1 MKYFVIVFF
10 ATFWQTMA
18 QSDVPLSLR
27 AQFNGSYGYT
37 IIGNTLNQIDNRFDN
52 PPPPCQLLTES
63 NAVLNIMSNQTVVAA
78 YLYWS
83 GVEDGVLNPIIALN
97 GIEYLSSSTF
107 VAYPE
112 TNLIVKYFGSFVNI
126 TNQIIAGG
134 NGLYTFSNLN
144 LNPLLGNYCGGGA
157 YYGGWHI
164 VVVYNDVSLP
174 NQQLNIYDGFNI
186 AFDQFNN
193 GVTPFSVNNIDIID
207 NQNANLSYVAYNGST
222 NLFFNESITLNGNIL
237 SNALNPANNPFNGTN
252 SFTGSTTNWNQDIDT
267 FDISPFINIGDT
279 QANFTLNSTF
289 FRAIQ
294 TVVTSIRSELPD
306 ATVQINQVNGQEICN
321 NLDLTVNYS
330 VANTN
335 SNAVLQVVPV
345 SFYANNVL
353 LQTVNTTGAI
363 AIGGSLSLQTN
374 ITIPSNIPNTFEL
387 KIIVDNSTAN
397 LSTISESNENNNDNI
412 QNITLVGNTI
422 APTFNLSNSFC
433 QGATVPDLPT
443 TSINNISGTW
453 LPSVIS
459 NQNSGSYVFTPNAN
473 QCANGFTLNTTILQS
488 ITPTF
493 NLANTFCAGANVPVL
508 PTTSSNFIAGTW
520 LPSVISNQN
529 SGTYVFTPNANQC
542 ALPFNL
548 NVTITPKIN
557 LTFNIANTFCA
568 GANVPVLPTTSSNS
582 IAGTWLPSVI
592 SNQNSGTYV
601 FTPNVNQCA
610 TGFTLN
616 VAIQTINTV
625 NENLFVCKDNF
636 NTIVAP
642 AVLNTNL
649 TATIYTFV
657 WSNNNFPI
665 NQTSS
670 FISVVEPGNYQV
682 VATPNNLSCSQIFNF
697 DVANLQPLTTKYT
710 ISEDFAYNQSVL
722 VQASGGSGNYSYS
735 FNNLPFQENPIFASQ
750 ESGDI
755 IIKTKD
761 DSNCYET
768 SQVVTLWQYPRFFT
782 PNNDGF
788 NDTWGINTNKN
799 IKIDIFDRFGKLI
812 KQIKTG
818 ESWNGSFKSQ
828 LLPANDY
835 WFVIDYNE
843 NITFRGHFALK
854 R

>member
-1 MKYFVIVFF
+1 M
-10 ATFWQTMA
+10 
-18 QSDVPLSLR
+18 
-27 AQFNGSYGYT
+27 
-37 IIGNTLNQIDNRFDN
+37 
-52 PPPPCQLLTES
+52 
-63 NAVLNIMSNQTVVAA
+63 
-78 YLYWS
+78 
-83 GVEDGVLNPIIALN
+83 
-97 GIEYLSSSTF
+97 
-107 VAYPE
+107 
-112 TNLIVKYFGSFVNI
+112 
-126 TNQIIAGG
+126 
-134 NGLYTFSNLN
+134 
-144 LNPLLGNYCGGGA
+144 
-157 YYGGWHI
+157 
-164 VVVYNDVSLP
+164 
-174 NQQLNIYDGFNI
+174 
-186 AFDQFNN
+186 
-193 GVTPFSVNNIDIID
+193 
-207 NQNANLSYVAYNGST
+207 
-222 NLFFNESITLNGNIL
+222 
-237 SNALNPANNPFNGTN
+237 
-252 SFTGSTTNWNQDIDT
+252 
-267 FDISPFINIGDT
+267 
-279 QANFTLNSTF
+279 
-289 FRAIQ
+289 
-294 TVVTSIRSELPD
+294 
-306 ATVQINQVNGQEICN
+306 
-321 NLDLTVNYS
+321 
-330 VANTN
+330 
-335 SNAVLQVVPV
+335 
-345 SFYANNVL
+345 
-353 LQTVNTTGAI
+353 
-363 AIGGSLSLQTN
+363 
-374 ITIPSNIPNTFEL
+374 
-387 KIIVDNSTAN
+387 
-397 LSTISESNENNNDNI
+397 
-412 QNITLVGNTI
+412 
-422 APTFNLSNSFC
+422 
-433 QGATVPDLPT
+433 
-443 TSINNISGTW
+443 
-453 LPSVIS
+453 
-459 NQNSGSYVFTPNAN
+459 
-473 QCANGFTLNTTILQS
+473 
-488 ITPTF
+488 
-493 NLANTFCAGANVPVL
+493 
-508 PTTSSNFIAGTW
+508 
-520 LPSVISNQN
+520 
-529 SGTYVFTPNANQC
+529 
-542 ALPFNL
+542 
-548 NVTITPKIN
+548 
-557 LTFNIANTFCA
+557 
-568 GANVPVLPTTSSNS
+568 
-582 IAGTWLPSVI
+582 
-592 SNQNSGTYV
+592 
-601 FTPNVNQCA
+601 
-610 TGFTLN
+610 N